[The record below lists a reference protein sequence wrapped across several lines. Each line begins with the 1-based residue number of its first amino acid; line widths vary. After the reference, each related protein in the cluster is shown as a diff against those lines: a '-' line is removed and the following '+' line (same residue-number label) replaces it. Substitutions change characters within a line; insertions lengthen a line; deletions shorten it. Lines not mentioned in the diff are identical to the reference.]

1 MTYIIGDAESQTI
14 GDAESLTV
22 GPVLQVSGELQVSGD
37 LTVNNVR
44 ELDATAE
51 DVDSSQ
57 TPLTRIRE
65 LQSTSADV
73 DSSTATATRIRE
85 LAAGQRLLVG
95 DGTTVQIDAPTTE
108 HSAVVSGRLVVTSDL
123 TINNEAQPAQDSD
136 TSRAATTRER
146 EIAAQASDIDSAVTP
161 LTRIR
166 ELQATA
172 SDLDVAA
179 TTTERIRILVANA
192 EDGDSAT
199 TVFLPITE
207 ATDSR
212 RAIIDILSNIE
223 QWPGQKPI
231 VKPIEDTT
239 PKTRQNTTQPAI
251 YAHKPV
257 GDELTRFSAES
268 LALEED
274 ETVEL
279 YIYILQTEDKT
290 PPERAAREYR
300 NRVINVLSAYMNDN
314 YTRTEFLYLEPSGA
328 TDARASTIARQTD
341 HYVYTVEIDTHRLEQ
356 QL

>member
-1 MTYIIGDAESQTI
+1 MSLTIGDTESLTI
-14 GDAESLTV
+14 GDAETKTV
-22 GPVLQVSGELQVSGD
+22 QRRLQVSGELQVSGN

-65 LQSTSADV
+65 LQGTSADV
-73 DSSTATATRIRE
+73 DSSAATATRDRE
-85 LAAGQRLLVG
+85 MIATAADVDVALANA
-95 DGTTVQIDAPTTE
+95 
-108 HSAVVSGRLVVTSDL
+108 
-123 TINNEAQPAQDSD
+123 
-136 TSRAATTRER
+136 TRER

-179 TTTERIRILVANA
+179 ATTERIRILVANA
-192 EDGDSAT
+192 EDEDSAT

-212 RAIIDILSNIE
+212 RVIIDILSNIGR
-223 QWPGQKPI
+223 WPGQKPI

-251 YAHKPV
+251 YVHKPV
-257 GDELTRFSAES
+257 GDELTKFSAES

-279 YIYILQTEDKT
+279 YIYILQTEDET

-300 NRVINVLSAYMNDN
+300 NRVINALSAYMNDN
-314 YTRTEFLYLEPSGA
+314 YARTEFLYLEPSGA

-341 HYVYTVEIDTHRLEQ
+341 HFVYTVEIDTHRLEQ